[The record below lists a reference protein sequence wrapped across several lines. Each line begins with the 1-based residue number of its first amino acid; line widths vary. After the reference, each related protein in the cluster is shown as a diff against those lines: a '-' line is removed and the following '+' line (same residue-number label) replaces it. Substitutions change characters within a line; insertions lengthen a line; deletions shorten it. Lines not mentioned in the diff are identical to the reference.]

1 MGRALELAAKVA
13 ARRYRMRKTLTLT
26 FLLLISLACLLAEPA
41 AAPSD
46 KNHQSADLDTM
57 QGCLHMDQSQY
68 ILTEPNGTSHLL
80 SGAARQLGR
89 VVRHE
94 VELGGKPGVRTTDAT
109 SAGGASSVREYVVF
123 EVKTVKD
130 IGAECKSPDH

>member
-1 MGRALELAAKVA
+1 
-13 ARRYRMRKTLTLT
+13 MRTTLSLG
-26 FLLLISLACLLAEPA
+26 LLLFISFAGLQAEPA
-41 AAPSD
+41 APASD

-68 ILTEPNGTSHLL
+68 VLTDPDGKSHLL

-89 VVRHE
+89 LVHHE
-94 VELGGKPGVRTTDAT
+94 VELGGKTGVRTSDAT
-109 SAGGASSVREYVVF
+109 SVGGGSSVTEYVVF

-130 IGAECKSPDH
+130 VAAECKSPAK

>member
-1 MGRALELAAKVA
+1 
-13 ARRYRMRKTLTLT
+13 MRSTLTLT
-26 FLLLISLACLLAEPA
+26 LVLFVSAICLRAEPGSPA
-41 AAPSD
+41 SD
-46 KNHQSADLDTM
+46 KDHQSETRTTL
-57 QGCLHMDQSQY
+57 QGCLHIDSSQY

-94 VELGGKPGVRTTDAT
+94 VELAGKPGIRTSDAT
-109 SAGGASSVREYVVF
+109 TVGGGSSVTEYVVF

-130 IGAECKSPDH
+130 LGAECKSPDH